1 MATEPLAEQTGL
13 QGPAAWETEAERE
26 QLHGV
31 GPWRLGMRRLRRNKT
46 ALAFGFLFILLVAA
60 CLAAPL
66 YAEHVA
72 HTTADREPPVRHD
85 HRRRQAEER
94 GRLGRRADRAAVAQ
108 GRREVLARRR
118 PERPRHHG
126 AAALRRPQLA
136 DDRRGRGA
144 DDDDPVGHPRRAR
157 GLLPRLERHGDP
169 VGTRHPLVVPGRDPR
184 CGVGSGAGSG
194 RAANR
199 SDQDRGGLA
208 RRADIHHRAGLHPV
222 HGAPDARTGAVA
234 AREGVRG
241 GGARP
246 GRWTAADH
254 VQRGRAQP
262 GLDRARLLHAAD
274 RERGPARGRPVVPG
288 RRRTAART
296 RPGAR

>member
-31 GPWRLGMRRLRRNKT
+31 GPWRLGIAPPPAQQDCAGLRLPLHPAGRRVPGRPAVCGARR
-46 ALAFGFLFILLVAA
+46 ADD
-60 CLAAPL
+60 P
-66 YAEHVA
+66 
-72 HTTADREPPVRHD
+72 DREPPVRHD
-85 HRRRQAEER
+85 HRRRPAEER

-108 GRREVLARRR
+108 GRREVRARRR

-144 DDDDPVGHPRRAR
+144 DDDDPVGHPRRDR
-157 GLLPRLERHGDP
+157 RLLPRLERHGDP
-169 VGTRHPLVVPGRDPR
+169 LAARHPLVVPGRDPR

-208 RRADIHHRAGLHPV
+208 RRADLHHRAGLHPV
-222 HGAPDARTGAVA
+222 HGDARS
-234 AREGVRG
+234 
-241 GGARP
+241 
-246 GRWTAADH
+246 
-254 VQRGRAQP
+254 
-262 GLDRARLLHAAD
+262 AD
-274 RERGPARGRPVVPG
+274 RCCRCARRSSSRPLA
-288 RRRTAART
+288 RREPVRCGSCSARSCPT
-296 RPGAR
+296 WPRPCSSSSRC